1 MIKIALEWE
10 DGNHRGLSLSV
21 SEAPSPRKLRNDS
34 PGIMPAASRL
44 VCVCISWFPFPF
56 CQPTPLPPAPL
67 LWPSQIPGIPTKSEG
82 LDILVQNCLSSKPT
96 STQEGLISLPIFLP
110 SFLPPSLPPSLPS
123 FLPSFL
129 PSSLPPSR
137 FGVSHGTGVARHH
150 ILRV

>member
-44 VCVCISWFPFPF
+44 VSVALGFHFLSANLP
-56 CQPTPLPPAPL
+56 PPAPL

-96 STQEGLISLPIFLP
+96 STQEDLISLPIFLP
-110 SFLPPSLPPSLPS
+110 SFLPPS
-123 FLPSFL
+123 
-129 PSSLPPSR
+129 R
-137 FGVSHGTGVARHH
+137 FGV
-150 ILRV
+150 